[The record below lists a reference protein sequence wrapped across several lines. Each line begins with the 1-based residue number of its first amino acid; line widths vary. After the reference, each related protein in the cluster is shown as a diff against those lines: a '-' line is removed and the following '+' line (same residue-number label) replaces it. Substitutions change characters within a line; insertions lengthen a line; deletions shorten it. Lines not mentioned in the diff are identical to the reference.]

1 MYRKT
6 TFFSVID
13 TLASDNHLRF
23 RKNLSERIE
32 KLIMTINDKIRYE
45 KLQYDNNKE
54 ALSSGKTGKTKKN
67 NLRGKRKIKTLENG
81 VKKNPSK
88 INRFFVIKRFSK

>member
-45 KLQYDNNKE
+45 KLQYDNNRE
-54 ALSSGKTGKTKKN
+54 ALSSGKTGKTNKN
-67 NLRGKRKIKTLENG
+67 NLRGKRKNKDTWKRSQKKPIKNQSILCYQ
-81 VKKNPSK
+81 K
-88 INRFFVIKRFSK
+88 IL

>member
-1 MYRKT
+1 
-6 TFFSVID
+6 
-13 TLASDNHLRF
+13 
-23 RKNLSERIE
+23 
-32 KLIMTINDKIRYE
+32 MTINDQIRYE